1 MRYEN
6 PEVQPMGDRQ
16 PEIQRKLTKPNSTA
30 DPEGSNNPNP
40 TANPV
45 KKRPSTDLS
54 GNEREDG
61 ELKDRFGRA
70 ITFTY
75 NRHIHTHIHSHRHSN
90 GLYKVTESC

>member
-30 DPEGSNNPNP
+30 DPEGSNNPKS

-45 KKRPSTDLS
+45 KKRPRTDLW
-54 GNEREDG
+54 GNECEDG
-61 ELKDRFGRA
+61 ELKGRFGRA

-75 NRHIHTHIHSHRHSN
+75 NRHIHTRIHSHRHSN
-90 GLYKVTESC
+90 GL